1 MKVVHSPSPSTNPK
15 KREKI
20 NLFENDDP
28 EEVAALCQQS
38 AQQESN
44 KILLR
49 IDTRTQVLV
58 DPKDATQEHA
68 EKLRQRY
75 KLDYHSKAV
84 GDAKRLQLIIQQA
97 DKQLLSHPI
106 EVLEKQL
113 HSQLTE
119 LVSPIQNNKP

>member
-1 MKVVHSPSPSTNPK
+1 MKVVHSPSPSANPK

-49 IDTRTQVLV
+49 IDARTQVLV
-58 DPKDATQEHA
+58 AVSYTHLDVYK
-68 EKLRQRY
+68 RQV
-75 KLDYHSKAV
+75 LDTTNEIRWKSNF
-84 GDAKRLQLIIQQA
+84 
-97 DKQLLSHPI
+97 
-106 EVLEKQL
+106 
-113 HSQLTE
+113 LT
-119 LVSPIQNNKP
+119 

>member
-1 MKVVHSPSPSTNPK
+1 MKVVHSPSPSTNPL

-38 AQQESN
+38 AKQEAN

-49 IDTRTQVLV
+49 IDARTQVLV
-58 DPKDATQEHA
+58 DPQNATPEYA

-75 KLDYHSKAV
+75 KLNYHRKAV
-84 GDAKRLQLIIQQA
+84 GGRKRG
-97 DKQLLSHPI
+97 
-106 EVLEKQL
+106 
-113 HSQLTE
+113 
-119 LVSPIQNNKP
+119 

>member
-58 DPKDATQEHA
+58 DPKDATLEHA

-75 KLDYHSKAV
+75 RLDYHRKAV
-84 GDAKRLQLIIQQA
+84 GGRK
-97 DKQLLSHPI
+97 KG
-106 EVLEKQL
+106 
-113 HSQLTE
+113 
-119 LVSPIQNNKP
+119 

>member
-58 DPKDATQEHA
+58 DPKDA

-75 KLDYHSKAV
+75 KLDYHRKAV
-84 GDAKRLQLIIQQA
+84 GGRK
-97 DKQLLSHPI
+97 KG
-106 EVLEKQL
+106 
-113 HSQLTE
+113 
-119 LVSPIQNNKP
+119 

>member
-20 NLFENDDP
+20 NLFENDP

-49 IDTRTQVLV
+49 IDARTQVLV
-58 DPKDATQEHA
+58 DPKDATLEHA

-75 KLDYHSKAV
+75 KLDYHRKAV
-84 GDAKRLQLIIQQA
+84 GGRK
-97 DKQLLSHPI
+97 KG
-106 EVLEKQL
+106 
-113 HSQLTE
+113 
-119 LVSPIQNNKP
+119 